1 MRAARPRV
9 IHVAIALCLMAPGI
23 TPSSAA
29 ANANRCG
36 TSVPDEPPTAVNGFG
51 SQWFNEHGVAAQ
63 APPSDTF
70 GYAGIAFN
78 HQSAQINALN
88 NNSTQIYLSGTVQ
101 CATVGGIG
109 NAPNAGEYPI
119 KAPPAIIRLPWL
131 RRDGNLLEASDRRT
145 TILRGFDYHYNT
157 EWPDAEY
164 NLTDAD
170 MARIASWG
178 FNLLRIRIDGFLSG
192 WDRGSRAEPGYWE
205 NLDHVIA
212 DANRHGIYAMLSTV
226 TDSEEAAQAD
236 SKAMEE
242 AKFAKGTAANAWW
255 VRFEVTI
262 ICAIRDGYAICAYA
276 VGPQVSLG
284 HLVTHPTEA
293 RLALAL
299 WALL

>member
-1 MRAARPRV
+1 
-9 IHVAIALCLMAPGI
+9 MAPGI

-119 KAPPAIIRLPWL
+119 KGRPRSSGPHCRRRAETRPKARAGGPPSPQASATTTTP
-131 RRDGNLLEASDRRT
+131 DGPTPSTNPLNRT
-145 TILRGFDYHYNT
+145 
-157 EWPDAEY
+157 W
-164 NLTDAD
+164 
-170 MARIASWG
+170 
-178 FNLLRIRIDGFLSG
+178 
-192 WDRGSRAEPGYWE
+192 RGSRPGGS
-205 NLDHVIA
+205 N
-212 DANRHGIYAMLSTV
+212 
-226 TDSEEAAQAD
+226 
-236 SKAMEE
+236 
-242 AKFAKGTAANAWW
+242 
-255 VRFEVTI
+255 
-262 ICAIRDGYAICAYA
+262 
-276 VGPQVSLG
+276 
-284 HLVTHPTEA
+284 
-293 RLALAL
+293 
-299 WALL
+299 